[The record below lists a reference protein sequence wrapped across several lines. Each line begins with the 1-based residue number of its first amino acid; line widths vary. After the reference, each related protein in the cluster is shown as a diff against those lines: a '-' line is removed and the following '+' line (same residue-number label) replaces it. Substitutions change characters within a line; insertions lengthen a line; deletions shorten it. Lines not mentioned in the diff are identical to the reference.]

1 MFIMIQFI
9 LIGIASIVS
18 IVPFLGP
25 YLSAALV
32 NAAGELN
39 PDIHQP
45 INAKWVR
52 AELKK
57 EARHDS

>member
-1 MFIMIQFI
+1 MFLMIQLV
-9 LIGIASIVS
+9 LIGLSAMFS

-57 EARHDS
+57 EANK

>member
-1 MFIMIQFI
+1 MLIMIQFT
-9 LIGIASIVS
+9 LIGLAAMVS

-45 INAKWVR
+45 INAAWVR
-52 AELKK
+52 KELKK
-57 EARHDS
+57 EANK